1 MELAAAVPARRWLL
15 LDKSALVRAKELPDP
30 GLGEA
35 CICAITRLEMLHS
48 ARSTA
53 DYARLEEN
61 LSSFHELRIDVDTIR
76 IAVSAHR
83 ELGERGLHRLPIPDL
98 LIAACAQQHQ
108 AAVLHVDRHFDTL
121 TQVLAFQALRLAE

>member
-1 MELAAAVPARRWLL
+1 M
-15 LDKSALVRAKELPDP
+15 
-30 GLGEA
+30 GEP

-53 DYARLEEN
+53 DYSRLESD
-61 LSSFHELRIDVDTIR
+61 LDAFHELRIDIDTIR

-83 ELGERGLHRLPIPDL
+83 ELGERGLHRLPIPNL
-98 LIAACAQQHQ
+98 LIASCAQQHQ
-108 AAVLHVDRHFDTL
+108 ASVLHVDRHYDTL